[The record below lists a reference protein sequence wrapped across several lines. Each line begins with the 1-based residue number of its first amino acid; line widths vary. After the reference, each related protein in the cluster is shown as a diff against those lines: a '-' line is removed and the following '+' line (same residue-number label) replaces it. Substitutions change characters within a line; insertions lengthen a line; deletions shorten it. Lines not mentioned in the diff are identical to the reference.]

1 MLGGEKWGGGD
12 EDWGRGER
20 DDSLAH
26 RWGFVSRSRPVPRSA
41 HLTSAALQFGVGRS
55 PYKKSQEKIFLCAS
69 TTKIFS

>member
-1 MLGGEKWGGGD
+1 MWGEEEGGRIGTTRLRIVG
-12 EDWGRGER
+12 
-20 DDSLAH
+20 
-26 RWGFVSRSRPVPRSA
+26 GFVSRSQPVPRSA

>member
-1 MLGGEKWGGGD
+1 MWWWGEEEEEGGIGTTRLRIVG
-12 EDWGRGER
+12 
-20 DDSLAH
+20 
-26 RWGFVSRSRPVPRSA
+26 GFVSRSRPVPRSA

>member
-1 MLGGEKWGGGD
+1 MGGG
-12 EDWGRGER
+12 GTTRLRIVG
-20 DDSLAH
+20 
-26 RWGFVSRSRPVPRSA
+26 GFVSRSRPVPRSA

>member
-1 MLGGEKWGGGD
+1 MLGGEKCGG
-12 EDWGRGER
+12 EEEGRIGTTR
-20 DDSLAH
+20 L
-26 RWGFVSRSRPVPRSA
+26 RIVGRFVSRSRPVPRSA